1 MVYFTSDLHLGHA
14 NIIKLCSRPFGSV
27 EEMDEYIISAWN
39 KKVKKGDKVY
49 IIGDFIWQKEQNPQ
63 RFLSRLNGEK
73 ILVVGNHD
81 TTWLNKVQDKGLFN
95 LKVTEKIVEICHEQ
109 KIITLSHYPM
119 LEWKNSRK
127 LGSKKLGYLL
137 HGHIHNNIREEY
149 NFLFKKENAL
159 NVGVDIN
166 NFEPVTLQ
174 ELLVNNSLFKLKVLK
189 NN

>member
-1 MVYFTSDLHLGHA
+1 MIYFTSDLHLGHN
-14 NIIKLCSRPFGSV
+14 NILKLCSRPFSTI

-49 IIGDFIWQKEQNPQ
+49 IVGDFIWEKEPEPQ
-63 RFLSRLNGEK
+63 RFLSRLNGTK
-73 ILVVGNHD
+73 ILVLGNHD
-81 TTWLNKVQDKGLFN
+81 SKWLNKIDNKEEYN
-95 LKVTEKIVEICHEQ
+95 LIIADKIVEICHEQ
-109 KIITLSHYPM
+109 KVITLSHYPM

-127 LGSKKLGYLL
+127 VGSKKLGYLL
-137 HGHIHNNIREEY
+137 HGHIHNNVREEY
-149 NFLFKKENAL
+149 FVLFKKENAL

-174 ELLVNNSLFKLKVLK
+174 ELMQNNINFKNKVLK